1 MKLDIGLCC
10 NRTMPCAFRTKTFSG
25 LGKALYLLVWVLCP
39 VVLWSQSIP
48 DLRQELATAPT
59 DSARI
64 STLLKISGAYRYSQL
79 DSAIAYGE
87 RALDMAKRNGDEEA
101 EVKCHY
107 QLGAA
112 LHDANRLEEALAFAK
127 KASEGAGN
135 LGNLFLQQVA
145 NNLIGTI
152 YRSLRSPEKALNYQ
166 MLALDNAREMS
177 DTLGMAYALVGI
189 STIYSDQ
196 RDTIGAR
203 DFLQQARGLFPPL
216 DDPYLYIDILGNLSI
231 LTSNL
236 KEQKKIL
243 DEAVRSAHMVGDT
256 ASLSYVYNFMG
267 NYWIAVNQPDS
278 ANWYFQRGIDMAKK
292 LGDPYSLLDLQIK
305 LGGLYLDKK
314 MLDSAEYYQKLA
326 KSSPVLEDDRR
337 TRLELAR
344 LSADIAAARGQY
356 QRAYAISQEANE
368 LLQVLQDDEVR
379 DLLSDARIRYE
390 TAEKE
395 NQIAQQQLTIETQ
408 RRRRN
413 LQLILAGLMVV
424 LALGGLL
431 FFRQRRKLAL
441 RSLALERE
449 RTQQL
454 EELDRMKSRFFANVS
469 HELRTPLTLVL
480 GPLDVLLEDDRL
492 QRYHPAL
499 KGIRRNAR
507 RLLDRVN
514 ELLDISRLESG
525 QLELLLRP
533 VAVKGFLDRVGGA
546 FYSLAETHDQ
556 TLSIELAI
564 QPDLWVQLDTDKL
577 EKVLNNLLH
586 NALKFSGS
594 GSQVNLKATWQSDEL
609 TVAVI
614 DDGPGLPA
622 AQMDQV
628 FNRFYRG
635 TQTEQIEGSGL
646 GLAIVRELVQ
656 VMKGDVSVQQPEKGG
671 TCFTV
676 NLPAPETDAPMIEA
690 KSESGPIAGETIQA
704 NAYQLLGGVRPR
716 ILIVE
721 DQPELAS
728 FIEEQLR
735 DTFETR
741 VAHNGF
747 RALEILQSNP
757 ADLII
762 SDIMMPD
769 MDGFRFRENLNQR
782 EAFRDIPFIFLTA
795 RSLEADRLRAFRL
808 GVDDYLLKPFSVAEL
823 KARLEN
829 LLARRQD
836 RQQGPSLDPGERPAA
851 ERLVRDAEKYVLD
864 NLDDPALRVDSFA
877 KAMGYSPRQLGRL
890 LKKETGLSPV
900 AFILELRLQRA
911 YQLLQERTF
920 FTVSEVRYEVGI
932 ESASYFSSKFQARYG
947 IPPSDLLK
955 AEV

>member
-1 MKLDIGLCC
+1 
-10 NRTMPCAFRTKTFSG
+10 MPCAYRTRALLWLHKG
-25 LGKALYLLVWVLCP
+25 LFLLAWLVFP
-39 VVLWSQSIP
+39 IVLWSQSVS
-48 DLRQELATAPT
+48 DLQGELSTAPT

-87 RALDMAKRNGDEEA
+87 RALDLAQRVSDEEA
-101 EVKCHY
+101 EVKCNY

-112 LHDANRLEEALAFAK
+112 LHDANRLEEALAFAR
-127 KASEGAGN
+127 KASDLAAN
-135 LGNLFLQQVA
+135 LENLFLQQVA

-152 YRSLRSPEKALNYQ
+152 YRSLRSPEKAITYQ
-166 MLALDNAREMS
+166 MQALDNAREMA

-203 DFLQQARGLFPPL
+203 DFLEQARGLFPPL

-231 LTSNL
+231 LTSDL
-236 KEQKKIL
+236 KEQKEIL
-243 DEAVRSAHMVGDT
+243 DEALRSARKVGDT

-278 ANWYFQRGIDMAKK
+278 ANWYFQRGIDVAKK

-314 MLDSAEYYQKLA
+314 VLDSAEYYQKLA
-326 KSSPVLEDDRR
+326 LGSSVLEDDRR

-344 LSADIAAARGQY
+344 LSAELAAARGQY

-395 NQIAQQQLTIETQ
+395 NQIARQQLTIETE

-413 LQLILAGLMVV
+413 LQLILAGLLVV

-441 RSLALERE
+441 RSLTLERE

-492 QRYHPAL
+492 QRYLPAL
-499 KGIRRNAR
+499 KGMRRNAR

-525 QLELLLRP
+525 QLESLLRP
-533 VAVKGFLDRVGGA
+533 VAVKGFLNRVGGA
-546 FYSLAETHDQ
+546 FCSLAEMHDQ
-556 TLSIELAI
+556 TLNIEIDI

-577 EKVLNNLLH
+577 EKALNNLLH

-594 GSQVNLKATWQSDEL
+594 GSRVNLKAIWKEGQL

-656 VMKGDVSVQQPEKGG
+656 LMNGNVKGHQPEEGG
-671 TCFTV
+671 ICFTV
-676 NLPAPETDAPMIEA
+676 ELPAPKTDAPKIE
-690 KSESGPIAGETIQA
+690 STPESVQIAGETTLA
-704 NAYQLLGGVRPR
+704 NTYQLLGGVRPR

-721 DQPELAS
+721 DHPELAS

-747 RALEILQSNP
+747 RALDILQEKP

-762 SDIMMPD
+762 SDIMMPA

-829 LLARRQD
+829 LLSRRQD
-836 RQQGPSLDPGERPAA
+836 RQQGPSLDPEERPAA
-851 ERLVRDAEKYVLD
+851 ERLVRDAETYVQE
-864 NLDDPALRVDSFA
+864 NLDDPALRVDSLA